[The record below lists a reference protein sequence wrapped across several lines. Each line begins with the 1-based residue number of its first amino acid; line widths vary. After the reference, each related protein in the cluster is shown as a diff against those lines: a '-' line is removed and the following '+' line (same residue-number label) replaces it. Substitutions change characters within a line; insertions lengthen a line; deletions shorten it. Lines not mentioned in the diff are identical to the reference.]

1 MQHLYLYKY
10 ASKNHLIAWRKIHK
24 NKLHRMKR
32 KLKDP
37 QCWDSTRGMERKL
50 EVHQIWDSTQ
60 GPFTLEAIHGD
71 DCNVTFWS
79 HPNVVFIIPTK
90 DVYDPKKAWPIVVN
104 SKFHKGDIVH
114 SSVDGEVVICY
125 VYANGNYGVTY
136 TKQSEAS
143 KEQPWLVHEK
153 ELSQT
158 MMRRKKT
165 KKIKMGKMDNAIADS
180 LCLLWS
186 ECTFAVLLQHAKK

>member
-1 MQHLYLYKY
+1 
-10 ASKNHLIAWRKIHK
+10 
-24 NKLHRMKR
+24 MKR

-37 QCWDSTRGMERKL
+37 QCWDSTQGMKRNL
-50 EVHQIWDSTQ
+50 EVHQFWDSTQ

-79 HPNVVFIIPTK
+79 HPNVSFIIPTK

-114 SSVDGEVVICY
+114 SSVDGEEVVIRH
-125 VYANGNYGVTY
+125 VYGNGDYGVTY
-136 TKQSEAS
+136 TKQTE
-143 KEQPWLVHEK
+143 EHTWLVHEK
-153 ELSQT
+153 ELSQ
-158 MMRRKKT
+158 RRKKN
-165 KKIKMGKMDNAIADS
+165 KMGKMDNAIANS
-180 LCLLWS
+180 LCLLWT